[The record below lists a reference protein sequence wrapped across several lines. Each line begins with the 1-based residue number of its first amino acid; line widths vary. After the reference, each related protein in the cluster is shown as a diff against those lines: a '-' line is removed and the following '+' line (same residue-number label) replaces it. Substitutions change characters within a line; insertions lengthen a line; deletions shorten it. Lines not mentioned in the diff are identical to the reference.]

1 MFRPPQER
9 LEHFD
14 EKYLKPLLIS
24 DSLDS
29 SLARLY
35 DKLVLDEHYA
45 NLYGPAAAAE
55 TKKVDITATADVS
68 FRHTGRVPRPS
79 EVGVLHI
86 LTSAYVLR
94 HSFCHYI

>member
-1 MFRPPQER
+1 M
-9 LEHFD
+9 
-14 EKYLKPLLIS
+14 KPLLIS

-55 TKKVDITATADVS
+55 TKKVDISATGEVRPAVCL
-68 FRHTGRVPRPS
+68 HWAPRRGPYRLS
-79 EVGVLHI
+79 
-86 LTSAYVLR
+86 
-94 HSFCHYI
+94 